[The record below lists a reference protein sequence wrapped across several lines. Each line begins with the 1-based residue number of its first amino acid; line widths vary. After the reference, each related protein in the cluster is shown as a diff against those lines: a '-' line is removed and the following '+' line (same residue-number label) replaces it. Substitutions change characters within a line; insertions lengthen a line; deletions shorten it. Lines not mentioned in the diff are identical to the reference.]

1 MRDKSLAIFNNV
13 QVVKLSQQR
22 IKEETIM
29 FYVKEKINE
38 AMEVRIELGS
48 DNVYGICPGC
58 GDEVQVNLEDLS
70 AADDGLDLYG
80 MAVYCDDCTKEL
92 MKGKK

>member
-1 MRDKSLAIFNNV
+1 
-13 QVVKLSQQR
+13 
-22 IKEETIM
+22 M
-29 FYVKEKINE
+29 FYVKEKIND
-38 AMEVRIELGS
+38 AMEVTVEINDE
-48 DNVYGICPGC
+48 NVFCTCPEC

-70 AADDGLDLYG
+70 DADDGLDLYG

>member
-1 MRDKSLAIFNNV
+1 
-13 QVVKLSQQR
+13 
-22 IKEETIM
+22 M

-38 AMEVRIELGS
+38 VMEVRIEVGS

-70 AADDGLDLYG
+70 A
-80 MAVYCDDCTKEL
+80 
-92 MKGKK
+92 

>member
-1 MRDKSLAIFNNV
+1 
-13 QVVKLSQQR
+13 
-22 IKEETIM
+22 M

-38 AMEVRIELGS
+38 VMEVRIEVGC
-48 DNVYGICPGC
+48 DNVFGICPGC

-70 AADDGLDLYG
+70 DADDGLDLYG
-80 MAVYCDDCTKEL
+80 MAVYCDDCTKKL

>member
-1 MRDKSLAIFNNV
+1 
-13 QVVKLSQQR
+13 
-22 IKEETIM
+22 M

-38 AMEVRIELGS
+38 AMEVRIEVGC
-48 DNVYGICPGC
+48 DNVFGICPRC
-58 GDEVQVNLEDLS
+58 GDEVQINLEDL
-70 AADDGLDLYG
+70 ANADDGLDLYG

>member
-1 MRDKSLAIFNNV
+1 
-13 QVVKLSQQR
+13 
-22 IKEETIM
+22 M

-38 AMEVRIELGS
+38 VMEVRIEVGS

-70 AADDGLDLYG
+70 DADDGLDLYG
-80 MAVYCDDCTKEL
+80 MAVYCDDCTKKL

>member
-1 MRDKSLAIFNNV
+1 
-13 QVVKLSQQR
+13 
-22 IKEETIM
+22 M

-38 AMEVRIELGS
+38 VMEVRIEVGS

-70 AADDGLDLYG
+70 DADRGVDLYG
-80 MAVYCDDCTKEL
+80 MSVYCDDCTKKL

>member
-1 MRDKSLAIFNNV
+1 
-13 QVVKLSQQR
+13 
-22 IKEETIM
+22 M

-38 AMEVRIELGS
+38 AMEVRIEVGS

-70 AADDGLDLYG
+70 ATDDGLDLYG
-80 MAVYCDDCTKEL
+80 MAVYCDDCTKKL

>member
-1 MRDKSLAIFNNV
+1 
-13 QVVKLSQQR
+13 
-22 IKEETIM
+22 M

-38 AMEVRIELGS
+38 AMEVRIEVGS
-48 DNVYGICPGC
+48 DHVYGICPGC

-80 MAVYCDDCTKEL
+80 MAVYCDDCTKKL

>member
-1 MRDKSLAIFNNV
+1 
-13 QVVKLSQQR
+13 
-22 IKEETIM
+22 M

-38 AMEVRIELGS
+38 AMEVRIEVGC
-48 DNVYGICPGC
+48 DNVFGICPGC

-70 AADDGLDLYG
+70 DADDGLDLYG
-80 MAVYCDDCTKEL
+80 MAVYCDDCTKKL

>member
-1 MRDKSLAIFNNV
+1 
-13 QVVKLSQQR
+13 
-22 IKEETIM
+22 M

-38 AMEVRIELGS
+38 AMEVRIEVGC
-48 DNVYGICPGC
+48 DNVFGICPGC

-70 AADDGLDLYG
+70 DADDGLDLYG
-80 MAVYCDDCTKEL
+80 MSVYCDDCTKEL